1 MCGGKSI
8 LRLLLICVLASPAFG
23 QSKTQLQKQKQESV
37 ERIKEVEKILNET
50 TARRKNTLGE
60 LSALNQR
67 ILEQETLIS
76 GIKKEI
82 NLLNAE
88 IRENNDI
95 ISVLDEDLKKLKK
108 EYAAMLFAAQKAS
121 NSTTRLTFLFSA
133 GSFDQFVMRL
143 RYMEQYAET
152 RKLQAELIS
161 QVQAELGHQVKEIE
175 NKRSEKNNLLKENMR
190 ESEELASLKRKQ
202 SDLVKTLEKQEKQ
215 LKRDLEE
222 TRKALAALD
231 KKINDLIREEM
242 EREARART
250 NKAVAVALSSSFE
263 ENKSK
268 LPWPVST
275 GFISQKFGRQNHPV
289 LKNIVQQNDGV
300 NIQTRENEKVR
311 CVFDGEVRSVGFIPT
326 LGSTVIVNHGDYY
339 TVYAGLKQVYVKT
352 GQKVSTNQE
361 IGQVLANKDG
371 IAELRFQIRKQFTA
385 LDPQAWLV
393 NM

>member
-1 MCGGKSI
+1 
-8 LRLLLICVLASPAFG
+8 
-23 QSKTQLQKQKQESV
+23 
-37 ERIKEVEKILNET
+37 
-50 TARRKNTLGE
+50 

-175 NKRSEKNNLLKENMR
+175 NKRSEKNNL
-190 ESEELASLKRKQ
+190 
-202 SDLVKTLEKQEKQ
+202 
-215 LKRDLEE
+215 
-222 TRKALAALD
+222 
-231 KKINDLIREEM
+231 
-242 EREARART
+242 
-250 NKAVAVALSSSFE
+250 
-263 ENKSK
+263 
-268 LPWPVST
+268 
-275 GFISQKFGRQNHPV
+275 
-289 LKNIVQQNDGV
+289 
-300 NIQTRENEKVR
+300 
-311 CVFDGEVRSVGFIPT
+311 
-326 LGSTVIVNHGDYY
+326 
-339 TVYAGLKQVYVKT
+339 
-352 GQKVSTNQE
+352 
-361 IGQVLANKDG
+361 
-371 IAELRFQIRKQFTA
+371 
-385 LDPQAWLV
+385 
-393 NM
+393 